1 MLKYKIS
8 FQVRIL
14 LFMKKKNKK
23 TMIIIKIL
31 LLSNNINI
39 QFDPKY
45 IDLLFKTNIKYRD
58 LQIENEFLQL
68 R

>member
-1 MLKYKIS
+1 MLKYTIS

-14 LFMKKKNKK
+14 LFIKNPPKNQ
-23 TMIIIKIL
+23 IIIVKIL

>member
-1 MLKYKIS
+1 MLKYTIS
-8 FQVRIL
+8 YQVRIL
-14 LFMKKKNKK
+14 LFIKKNKK
-23 TMIIIKIL
+23 NPMIIVKIL

>member
-1 MLKYKIS
+1 MLKYTIS
-8 FQVRIL
+8 FQVRIF
-14 LFMKKKNKK
+14 LFIKNPPKKQ
-23 TMIIIKIL
+23 IIIVKIL